1 MGCVQRRVS
10 EAIFSKNVRGK
21 KEIEF
26 LELKQGNSIIVE
38 YVAKFEELV
47 IFCPHYNDAI
57 AEVSKCIKFEN
68 WLCPKIKQGIR
79 YREIR
84 RFLELVNKCIIYDE
98 DSRVRSSH
106 YKSLSEKRGRRLN
119 CEKLYS
125 VLADK
130 GKQRILDGR
139 RPSAGGALAPI
150 KCYRCGGA
158 GHHANECKSDE
169 KKCFKCGKSGHLI
182 ADCKTN
188 VLTCYNCGEPGHI
201 STTFQKSK
209 KSQLEGRL
217 IRGTCYIHDI
227 PMIAIIG
234 TGATHSFISANC
246 VRKMGLVLS
255 TLNDGLVVDTLAN
268 SAVTT
273 SLFLAP
279 KDKQEDNFISAKEL
293 KELLKYEAKAFAMFT
308 SLSVESQATI
318 EGLPVVCE
326 FLEVFPYDM
335 FELSP
340 KREVEFTIDL
350 VPGTMAI
357 SMEPYRMF
365 ALELKELKNQ
375 FEDYVQSSFI
385 LDRI

>member
-1 MGCVQRRVS
+1 M
-10 EAIFSKNVRGK
+10 
-21 KEIEF
+21 
-26 LELKQGNSIIVE
+26 
-38 YVAKFEELV
+38 
-47 IFCPHYNDAI
+47 
-57 AEVSKCIKFEN
+57 
-68 WLCPKIKQGIR
+68 
-79 YREIR
+79 
-84 RFLELVNKCIIYDE
+84 
-98 DSRVRSSH
+98 
-106 YKSLSEKRGRRLN
+106 
-119 CEKLYS
+119 
-125 VLADK
+125 
-130 GKQRILDGR
+130 
-139 RPSAGGALAPI
+139 
-150 KCYRCGGA
+150 
-158 GHHANECKSDE
+158 
-169 KKCFKCGKSGHLI
+169 
-182 ADCKTN
+182 
-188 VLTCYNCGEPGHI
+188 LTG
-201 STTFQKSK
+201 
-209 KSQLEGRL
+209 SQLNSSNRL

-234 TGATHSFISANC
+234 TVATHSFISANC
-246 VRKMGLVLS
+246 VRKIGLVLS

-273 SLFLAP
+273 SLVCMNCPLSIYGKDFGIDLICLSLEDMDVIMGMNWLEFNHVYINCYNKILQFLAP
-279 KDKQEDNFISAKEL
+279 KDKQEDDFISAKEL

-308 SLSVESQATI
+308 SLSVGSQATI

-375 FEDYVQSSFI
+375 FEDGVLSSFI